1 MAVKKGSTETKNKT
15 AAKKTAKGKAKSRT
29 AGPGGTK
36 KARVTKAASAKTS
49 LPAFGLAEEI
59 LGKKT
64 ATEWGQEPRVMG
76 QGGEDSSH
84 DADKPVGK
92 SIGLEPESREAGP
105 QLHLVTFNLDREE
118 FGVDI
123 DRVQEIIRVGAIT
136 PVPNAPEFIRGVINL
151 RGRVIP
157 VLELRRRLDIAEG
170 ELTKHSRI
178 MVVESKAKVLGM
190 LVDAVSQ
197 VLWLP
202 VSAVETPPEEVERTR
217 TYVRGIGKVESRLIM
232 LMDLDR
238 VLEKEM
244 PATVG

>member
-29 AGPGGTK
+29 AAPGGTK
-36 KARVTKAASAKTS
+36 KARGTKAASTKTS
-49 LPAFGLAEEI
+49 LPAFGLAEDI
-59 LGKKT
+59 LGKQAAGT
-64 ATEWGQEPRVMG
+64 ASEPAERNRREEISEGQDQRTFDG
-76 QGGEDSSH
+76 DGAAQ
-84 DADKPVGK
+84 
-92 SIGLEPESREAGP
+92 EAGP

-118 FGVDI
+118 YGVDI

-170 ELTKHSRI
+170 QLTKNSRI

-202 VSAVETPPEEVERTR
+202 VSAVESPPEEVERTR

-244 PATVG
+244 PATVV